1 MTAANADPRHVLA
14 WLTGRSLA
22 RGVPPPVADHGGYRV
37 DTRSDVEVSRW
48 VFPAVNDGLSQLARS
63 IRSPGYLLK
72 WLGSADDVRA
82 ILPNGWHIQPPAYFM
97 QAGDDPAGPGAPKGY
112 RIAMSRTGPV
122 ISVRILDDGGALA
135 ASGYA
140 ADTPDAFV
148 YDRIVT
154 APEHRRKG
162 LGRLLMATL
171 GSAKRHALAPSLLA
185 ATEDGRALYT
195 ALGWRTIS
203 PYWTAEIVAT

>member
-1 MTAANADPRHVLA
+1 MTGAMVDPHHVLA

-22 RGVPPPVADHGGYRV
+22 RGVSLPVPDHGGYRV

-48 VFPAVNDGLSQLARS
+48 IYPTVNDGLSQLARS
-63 IRSPGYLLK
+63 LHAPGYLLK
-72 WLGSADDVRA
+72 WLGEADAVRA
-82 ILPNGWHIQPPAYFM
+82 VLPNDWHIQPPAYFM
-97 QAGDDPAGPGAPKGY
+97 QAGDDLAEPSTPKGY
-112 RIAMSRTGPV
+112 RIAMSRTDQV
-122 ISVRILDDGGALA
+122 ITVRILDDGGALA

-162 LGRLLMATL
+162 LGRALMAAL
-171 GSAKRHALAPSLLA
+171 GSAKRHASAPSLLT
-185 ATEDGRALYT
+185 ATEEGRALYT
-195 ALGWRTIS
+195 TLGWRTIS
-203 PYWTAEIVAT
+203 PYWTAEILAA